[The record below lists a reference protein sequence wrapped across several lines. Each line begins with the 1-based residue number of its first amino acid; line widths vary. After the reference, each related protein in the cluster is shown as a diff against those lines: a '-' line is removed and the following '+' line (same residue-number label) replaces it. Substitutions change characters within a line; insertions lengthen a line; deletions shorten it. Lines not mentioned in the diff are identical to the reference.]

1 MLQASV
7 SSALHDLAGR
17 SGAVDDVVRFAA
29 EYLILGSLL
38 VALVVWRRP
47 EGLRAGLAAI
57 GGALLGLAVGALIAA
72 VWNRPRPFVAGHY
85 PPLLGHG
92 ADSSFPSD
100 HLLMLGALAG
110 AAWMAWRP
118 AALMTAA
125 LALAVGVARVI
136 AGIHYVGDVLAGFLV
151 GALAA
156 MLVWLA
162 LTPLQPLLD
171 QVDAGLRRLRLR
183 PPPGG
188 G

>member
-1 MLQASV
+1 MASV
-7 SSALHDLAGR
+7 SSSLHDLAGR
-17 SGAVDDVVRFAA
+17 SGAFDDVVRFAA
-29 EYLILGSLL
+29 EYLIFGSLL

-47 EGLRAGLAAI
+47 QGLRAGLAAI
-57 GGALLGLAVGALIAA
+57 GGALLGLAVGALITA
-72 VWNRPRPFVAGHY
+72 VWDRPRPFVAGHY
-85 PPLLGHG
+85 TPLFAHG

-136 AGIHYVGDVLAGFLV
+136 AGIHYIGDVLAGFV
-151 GALAA
+151 IGGLAA
-156 MLVWLA
+156 MILWLA

-171 QVDAGLRRLRLR
+171 RVDGGLRRLHLR
-183 PPPGG
+183 PTAAAD
-188 G
+188 